1 MQHFTIKSNKD
12 EVRKAFKLIITIL
25 WIRYKLDIEEMIPFL
40 EFMTFFLGKKKVN
53 SKIEEE
59 TLVDSVIK
67 DKVK

>member
-25 WIRYKLDIEEMIPFL
+25 WIGYKLDIEEMIPL
-40 EFMTFFLGKKKVN
+40 REFMVFFFGKKVN